1 MKANTTK
8 RYKTRITFSD
18 LLNGG
23 QKVIAG
29 LSRDYRRFG
38 RSYSIIK
45 VISVV

>member
-1 MKANTTK
+1 MKLNMTK
-8 RYKTRITFSD
+8 RYITRITFSD

-29 LSRDYRRFG
+29 LSRECRRFV

-45 VISVV
+45 VIPVV